1 VIGVGTRVVERTR
14 RRGTPSGGF
23 PIGSRDLP
31 ISCRGVLCGRS
42 DMRALRRSGNL
53 WPMSYALTMLTDTE
67 EIKIAKLVTKA
78 VS

>member
-1 VIGVGTRVVERTR
+1 
-14 RRGTPSGGF
+14 
-23 PIGSRDLP
+23 
-31 ISCRGVLCGRS
+31 
-42 DMRALRRSGNL
+42 MRALRRSGNL